1 MTTPIILII
10 IAGLPALFMLSVRYG
25 FKAPRIV
32 ETGDPSDLGMTFK
45 QVGIPACNCANLFGW
60 HITSTQKPAAPTVL
74 IMHGWGVN
82 AEVILPIA
90 RPFYDAGFNALLVD
104 ARNHG
109 SSGKGG
115 HSSMPTFAEDIES
128 ALDWLKQQPE
138 TGKIALIGHSVGA
151 AATLLV
157 ASRRHDMDAVISIA
171 SFAHPEWL
179 MRRYLQSLRLP
190 NPLISLVLRYV
201 ERIIGHRYD
210 DIAPMNSLCKI
221 QCPVLLVHGQV
232 DNTIPVADVHA
243 IAGNCPDKTAETLLI
258 PDAHHG
264 SVDKLEQHGIELVQF
279 LKRAGF

>member
-1 MTTPIILII
+1 MTVLITLVI
-10 IAGLPALFMLSVRYG
+10 IAGLAALFMLAVRYG
-25 FKAPRIV
+25 FRAPRIAEV
-32 ETGDPSDLGMTFK
+32 GDPADLGMAFR
-45 QVGIPACNCANLFGW
+45 QVDITACNGANLFGW
-60 HITSTQKPAAPTVL
+60 HILSSTDTPTPTVL

-82 AEVILPIA
+82 AEVVLPIA
-90 RPFYDAGFNALLVD
+90 HPFYDAGFNVLLVD

-115 HSSMPTFAEDIES
+115 PSSMPTFAQDIES
-128 ALDWLKQQPE
+128 ALDWVMAQPE
-138 TGKIALIGHSVGA
+138 TGKIALTGHSVGA

-179 MRRYLQSLRLP
+179 MRRYLQSLHLP

-201 ERIIGHRYD
+201 ERIIGHRYN
-210 DIAPMNSLCKI
+210 DIAPMNSLCKTR
-221 QCPVLLVHGQV
+221 CPVMLVHGEV
-232 DNTIPVADVHA
+232 DKTIPVADVHA
-243 IAGNCPDKTAETLLI
+243 IAENCPDKTAEVLLI

-264 SVDKLEQHGIELVQF
+264 SVDKIEQHGDELVDF

>member
-1 MTTPIILII
+1 MTALII
-10 IAGLPALFMLSVRYG
+10 PTIIAALIGLFMFAVRHG
-25 FKAPRIV
+25 FKAPRIPEV
-32 ETGDPSDLGMTFK
+32 GDPADLGMVFR
-45 QVGIPACNCANLFGW
+45 QVDITACNGANLFGW
-60 HITSTQKPAAPTVL
+60 HILANENAPTPTVL

-82 AEVILPIA
+82 AEVVLPIA
-90 RPFYDAGFNALLVD
+90 HPFYDAGFNVLLVD

-109 SSGKGG
+109 SSGSGG
-115 HSSMPTFAEDIES
+115 HSSMPTFAQDIGS
-128 ALDWLKQQPE
+128 AFDWLKAQPE

-179 MRRYLQSLRLP
+179 MRRHLQSLHLP
-190 NPLISLVLRYV
+190 KPLIALVLRYV

-232 DNTIPVADVHA
+232 DKTIPVADVHA
-243 IAGNCPDKTAETLLI
+243 IAGNCTGKTAE
-258 PDAHHG
+258 
-264 SVDKLEQHGIELVQF
+264 
-279 LKRAGF
+279 